1 MVKMSVSAI
10 QIKIQKKETRSKVHM
25 RCTAAAH
32 IIIISEQWSEN
43 ISLDL
48 KKRIFRLESEYKC
61 ISTKY

>member
-32 IIIISEQWSEN
+32 IIIISEQWSEKYFPKF
-43 ISLDL
+43 
-48 KKRIFRLESEYKC
+48 KKKEIFKLENE
-61 ISTKY
+61 

>member
-32 IIIISEQWSEN
+32 IIIISEQWSE
-43 ISLDL
+43 
-48 KKRIFRLESEYKC
+48 
-61 ISTKY
+61 